1 MKIAF
6 DVDGVVLRSIDVI
19 LEEINRN
26 TGRNLH
32 TEDLSSWDLEPLGLD
47 YEILKQAVDYM
58 YSQPEIEPYEGAM
71 EALSRIHSTS
81 EEPLLFITGR
91 SDPTSAERQI
101 LALPWKNKV
110 PEIIVTGGDRNK
122 IKLLHET
129 GADFILEDDPKH
141 LHEYLT
147 AGIKVGLML
156 QPWNR
161 NSKIPVSFRFR
172 QWADVAKWYSEDV
185 SRA

>member
-1 MKIAF
+1 VKIAF

-19 LEEINRN
+19 LEAINRD
-26 TGRNLH
+26 TGRNLN
-32 TEDLSSWDLEPLGLD
+32 TEDLSSWDLEPLGID
-47 YEILKQAVDYM
+47 HEILKQAVDYM
-58 YSQPEIEPYEGAM
+58 YSQPQIEPYDGAM
-71 EALSRIHSTS
+71 EALSLIHSAS
-81 EEPLLFITGR
+81 GEPLLFITGR
-91 SDPTSAERQI
+91 SDPTSAKRQL
-101 LALPWKNKV
+101 LALPWKNNV

-122 IKLLHET
+122 IKHLHHT

-141 LHEYLT
+141 LHEYLI

-161 NSKIPVSFRFR
+161 NSRIPVSFRFR
-172 QWADVAKWYSEDV
+172 QWADVAKWYSEDG